1 MRQAQHE
8 AEEALHKLQ
17 VESESVRKA
26 LQKLEAEK
34 EHYVAKQSSSQELV
48 GGDTELWWSLLVVLH
63 DHYIN

>member
-17 VESESVRKA
+17 VESESTCKA
-26 LQKLEAEK
+26 LQTLEAEK

-48 GGDTELWWSLLVVLH
+48 RDDTKWFIIVLH
-63 DHYIN
+63 NSANLS